1 MKKKIVSLAVI
12 GLAFLQ
18 LGTSQPVSAESLDS
32 IRDQQEQ
39 TKQELQSLQV
49 EVSTVIEEVSTLN
62 ETLNI
67 LNQNITEKEA
77 EIAETLIDVAEQ
89 EKIVEA
95 RLEQASER
103 LQSLQVNEVSQ
114 NFVLTILGSESLSD
128 LFNRALVIMRLTDAG
143 NQQIELAEIEAQT
156 LIDLKEKLVVSRQEL
171 KAQQEEAVVQK
182 EALDDKV
189 AILQTLIQENQS
201 ELSSLVQREAEEVAR
216 IEEARRVAREAAER
230 AAAERKAE
238 EAAQQAAAEK
248 AAKQASVA
256 QAEKAAS
263 EQEASTSSSKA
274 SAAVTQTAS
283 KPAAQKK
290 AAQPAAP
297 KKAEAKPAAKAES
310 KPAAKTES
318 KPAQT
323 SGKTL
328 NVQAT
333 GYSTKQP
340 GLSTH
345 TFMGIDLR
353 VNSRVIAVDPSVI
366 PLGSMVEVEGMGVYI
381 AGDTGGAIKGN
392 IIDIHFNTVAEALQ
406 WGRRNVT
413 VRILNK

>member
-32 IRDQQEQ
+32 IRNQQEQ

-283 KPAAQKK
+283 KPAAQ
-290 AAQPAAP
+290 PAAP
-297 KKAEAKPAAKAES
+297 KKAETKPAPKAES

>member
-1 MKKKIVSLAVI
+1 MMKKNIVSLAVI
-12 GLAFLQ
+12 GLAFIQ
-18 LGTSQPVSAESLDS
+18 IGTSQTVSADSLES
-32 IRDQQEQ
+32 IKDQQEE
-39 TKQELQSLQV
+39 TKQELQTLQV
-49 EVSTVIEEVSTLN
+49 EVSTVIEEVNTLN
-62 ETLNI
+62 ETLNT
-67 LNQNITEKEA
+67 LDQNIIETET
-77 EIAETLIDVAEQ
+77 EIEETLIDVAEQ
-89 EKIVEA
+89 EKVLEA
-95 RLEQASER
+95 RLDQARER

-114 NFVLTILGSESLSD
+114 NFVLTILESESLSD

-143 NQQIELAEIEAQT
+143 NQQIEIAEKEAQV
-156 LIDLKEKLVVSRQEL
+156 LIELKEKLVTSRQEL
-171 KAQQEEAVVQK
+171 KEQQEEAVVQK
-182 EALDDKV
+182 DALDSKV
-189 AILQTLIQENQS
+189 ASLQTLIQKNQS

-230 AAAERKAE
+230 AAAEE
-238 EAAQQAAAEK
+238 
-248 AAKQASVA
+248 AAKQAAVA

-263 EQEASTSSSKA
+263 EQEVSTSSSKPQ
-274 SAAVTQTAS
+274 VTMTKTAS
-283 KPAAQKK
+283 QPAAAQKK
-290 AAQPAAP
+290 VAQPAAP
-297 KKAEAKPAAKAES
+297 KKTETKPVVKAES
-310 KPAAKTES
+310 KPAAKPAAKPAS

-323 SGKTL
+323 SGRTL
-328 NVQAT
+328 NVKAT

-413 VRILNK
+413 IRILNK